1 MVKKAFCSSIEKKDR
16 LVKDGYAVVAV
27 AQFLPDGKF
36 SYCLEKGSKLSK
48 LLGGK

>member
-1 MVKKAFCSSIEKKDR
+1 MVKKAFCSSVEERDR

-36 SYCLEKGSKLSK
+36 SYHIEKGSKWSRMLGSK
-48 LLGGK
+48 